1 MSVDAASAMDRM
13 YRWQRPI
20 YDLTR
25 KPYLLGRDRLIAD
38 LAPPA
43 GGTVLEIGC
52 GTGRNL
58 VRAARLHPQ
67 AAFYGFDVSSVMLAE
82 ARDAVARAGLGARIH
97 LDEGDATSFDPQAA
111 FGIGTFDRVFISYAL
126 SMIPPWRQALAHAA
140 GLVAPAGR
148 LEIVDFGM
156 GEELSGL
163 GRGLLHGWL
172 RLFHVAPRPDLEDVL
187 AQIAGER
194 GRHSTFRR
202 LYGGY
207 AVLAR
212 ID

>member
-1 MSVDAASAMDRM
+1 M

-38 LAPPA
+38 LDPPP

-58 VRAARLHPQ
+58 VRAARLHP
-67 AAFYGFDVSSVMLAE
+67 AATFYGFDVSSVMLAE
-82 ARDAVARAGLGARIH
+82 ARDCVARAGLRSRIH
-97 LDEGDATSFDPQAA
+97 LAEGDATNFDPQAA
-111 FGIGTFDRVFISYAL
+111 FAIGTFDRVFISYAL
-126 SMIPPWRQALAHAA
+126 SMIPPWREALDHAA
-140 GLVAPAGR
+140 DLVAPGGR
-148 LEIVDFGM
+148 LEIVDFGL
-156 GEELSGL
+156 GEELTGI

-172 RLFHVAPRPDLEDVL
+172 RLFHVAPRPDLENAL
-187 AQIAGER
+187 AQIADAR
-194 GRHSTFRR
+194 GRQSTFSR

-207 AVLAR
+207 AIFATLA
-212 ID
+212 

>member
-1 MSVDAASAMDRM
+1 MSADAASAMDKM

-38 LAPPA
+38 LAPPP

-67 AAFYGFDVSSVMLAE
+67 ATFYGFDVSSVMLAE
-82 ARDAVARAGLGARIH
+82 ARDSVARARLGSRIH
-97 LDEGDATSFDPQAA
+97 LAEGDATNFDAKAA
-111 FGIGTFDRVFISYAL
+111 FGIASFDRVFISYAL
-126 SMIPPWRQALAHAA
+126 SMIPPWREALDHAA
-140 GLVAPAGR
+140 SLVAPGGR
-148 LEIVDFGM
+148 LDIVDFGM
-156 GEELSGL
+156 GEELTSA

-172 RLFHVAPRPDLEDVL
+172 RLFHVAPRPDLENAL
-187 AQIAGER
+187 AHIADAR
-194 GRHSTFRR
+194 GRTSTFRR

-207 AVLAR
+207 AILATLG
-212 ID
+212 